1 MGPVEQEES
10 EEEEVLSFSF
20 LLLWVFFPPSTTT
33 TPFYSSEV
41 LFVTSFFSG
50 CSFSI
55 RGLVFLLLLV
65 SHSSSPHPAPLSSL
79 IFSSP
84 PFILLS

>member
-20 LLLWVFFPPSTTT
+20 LLLWVFFPPSTT
-33 TPFYSSEV
+33 PFYSSEV

-55 RGLVFLLLLV
+55 RGLAFLLLLV

-79 IFSSP
+79 LFSSP